1 MDLDN
6 FQRIAQETDQVPGTG
21 TDALIIPLLGLV
33 GEAATL
39 QTEFKKRLR
48 DGAAHARFS
57 EQVAEE
63 LGDILWYVANVA
75 HKVGLSLNDIA
86 QNNLD
91 KTRGRW
97 LASQAQRVL
106 FDDPYPA
113 AEQLP
118 REFQYTFAYAF
129 IEGCKKVVL
138 LDRHGERVGDPLT
151 DNADKDDGYRF
162 HDVLHL
168 AHAAVLGWSP
178 VLRKL
183 LKRKRRSDPK
193 VKEVQDGGRA
203 QVIDEAIVAAV
214 YEYAERH
221 NFLEGTTHVD
231 WALLRSIRRLTAGYE
246 VGACSDWDWEQAI
259 LTGLRVWRDVRK
271 NDGGTVRGDLT
282 QRTLEFIQSEQV
294 QRTPC

>member
-1 MDLDN
+1 MDFDD
-6 FQRIAQETDQVPGTG
+6 FQKKAQETDQIPGS
-21 TDALIIPLLGLV
+21 DNNALIVPLLGLA

-57 EQVAEE
+57 DQVAEE

-75 HKVGLSLNDIA
+75 HKVGLSLNNIA

-97 LASQAQRVL
+97 LASQVPRVS
-106 FDDPYPA
+106 FDEKYPLG
-113 AEQLP
+113 EQLP
-118 REFQYTFAYAF
+118 RKFQYTFAYAC
-129 IEGCKKVVL
+129 IDGSEKVVL
-138 LDRHGERVGDPLT
+138 LDGQGERVGDPLT
-151 DNADKDDGYRF
+151 DNANKNDGYRF

-178 VLRKL
+178 VFRKL
-183 LKRKRRSDPK
+183 LNRKRRSDPK

-203 QVIDEAIVAAV
+203 QVIDEAIVAAI

-221 NFLEGTTHVD
+221 NFLEGTTRVD
-231 WALLRSIRRLTAGYE
+231 WSLLRSIRRLTAGYE
-246 VGACSDWDWEQAI
+246 VGVCSDWDWEKAI

-271 NDGGTVRGDLT
+271 NDGGTVRGDLV
-282 QRTLEFIQSEQV
+282 QQTLEFIEIE
-294 QRTPC
+294 